1 MEEQKPLGA
10 DLRAIRESYSITVQ
24 GMADVGGI
32 SFLTQRVWEA
42 MPPEKQKEFDPKDP
56 DTYGRETALL
66 KKLWEERQQAISIV
80 LGRAEMQAKKRGGKP
95 ECVTVQLPYY
105 RSQKEYDAA
114 ASDGRAVAIANA
126 DSRVIGDAARYAG
139 YRVQYHYPDDGV
151 ETWI

>member
-1 MEEQKPLGA
+1 MEEQRPLGA
-10 DLRAIRESYSITVQ
+10 DLRAIRESYGITVQ

-32 SFLTQRVWEA
+32 SFLTQRTWEA
-42 MPPEKQKEFDPKDP
+42 LPPERQEEFDPKDP

-66 KKLWEERQQAISIV
+66 KKLWEDRRQAISIV

>member
-1 MEEQKPLGA
+1 MEEQGPLGA
-10 DLRAIRESYSITVQ
+10 DLRAIRESYGITVQ

-32 SFLTQRVWEA
+32 SFLTQRTWEA
-42 MPPEKQKEFDPKDP
+42 LTPERQEEFDPKDP

-66 KKLWEERQQAISIV
+66 KKLWEDRRQAISIV

-139 YRVQYHYPDDGV
+139 YRVQYHYPGDGV